1 MDCIF
6 CGIINGA
13 ISTRKV
19 YEDDF
24 TLAFMDTAGDVD
36 GHMLVVPKK
45 HCESI
50 LDCDE
55 ETLALLMRSVKR
67 VSDALVEKCGY
78 SGVNLLNASGEGS
91 GQSVP
96 HFHIHI
102 IPRKPSDGID
112 TWFDFKGAE
121 HDIDEVYNSIVS
133 AMNAES
139 WLGFEVYSPTDES
152 RSCVVRTLTKLT
164 GKDHSEVKK
173 ELTSLAVQ
181 MGSPTYNDARVFG
194 LYMESCG
201 IYKYRDYADTRVKE
215 LRLGR
220 GEYCVVA
227 TNNAG
232 FFHMFPVIDGVIYDR
247 RNDSQELC
255 VVSVYKKQ

>member
-1 MDCIF
+1 MDCFF

-55 ETLALLMRSVKR
+55 ETLAQLMRSVKR

-139 WLGFEVYSPTDES
+139 MLGFEVYSPTDES

-173 ELTSLAVQ
+173 ELTSLAEQ
-181 MGSPTYNDARVFG
+181 MGLPTYND
-194 LYMESCG
+194 
-201 IYKYRDYADTRVKE
+201 ADTRVKE